1 MESWTGLIQSFGE
14 KMKLYNK
21 LVDTYY
27 YSLFYTYRLLS
38 TFKHTCSFPV
48 SQGIN
53 TRCKCGKSFR
63 ESL

>member
-1 MESWTGLIQSFGE
+1 MESWTGPIQSFGE

-27 YSLFYTYRLLS
+27 YGLFYTYKLLS

-48 SQGIN
+48 SQGID